1 MSECFEDAKAFP
13 LPRLCEERR
22 DVRLIPRLWIAALR
36 SRRLDLYLPWQ
47 TAPVSPYSLM
57 VGWQRSCSVDTHVRL
72 DHQH

>member
-1 MSECFEDAKAFP
+1 MLAGSVTAISDAT
-13 LPRLCEERR
+13 RQSNT
-22 DVRLIPRLWIAALR
+22 AALD
-36 SRRLDLYLPWQ
+36 RRTALAKTGFVLAWQ